1 VTAEQNLPEPDGS
14 ATLPA
19 EAAEPQAPPPRR
31 DWRGMILY
39 FDHRHGF
46 SLWYPRVWRRYLP
59 PAGSQAVVMV
69 GPNAHD
75 GVLVEVYTQPRTVE
89 RDDLP
94 TLESELA
101 EAISSLPEAQ
111 VLEERRI
118 VFKDA
123 IGFEKV
129 YTFLHTGEGTA
140 STDVPP
146 GTWKKW
152 VRFLFKGDK
161 QYTLIAQ
168 AATVEDF
175 DRLRPD
181 FERVFES
188 VELLGGT

>member
-1 VTAEQNLPEPDGS
+1 VTSEQSLPEPNGTAAPPSAGTAEQ
-14 ATLPA
+14 
-19 EAAEPQAPPPRR
+19 EAATPRP

-46 SLWYPRVWRRYLP
+46 SLWYPRTWRRYLP

-75 GVLVEVYTQPRTVE
+75 GVLVEVYPQPRPVE

-94 TLESELA
+94 ALESALA
-101 EAISSLPEAQ
+101 EAISSLPQAQ
-111 VLEERRI
+111 VLEQRQL

-123 IGFEKV
+123 LGFEKV
-129 YTFLHTGEGTA
+129 YTFLHAGEGAETG
-140 STDVPP
+140 DVPQ

-152 VRFLFKGDK
+152 VRFLFKGDR

-188 VELLGGT
+188 VELLAD